1 MIPLYPLRFNPI
13 FKEKIWGGRKLHD
26 ILHKK
31 CGDIGKCGESWEI
44 STVDN
49 NISVVAEGPLKGK
62 RLDHLIHE
70 YRSALLGK
78 KVYARY
84 KDEFPLLIKFLDAQ
98 DDLSI
103 QVHPDN
109 QLAWERHQQMGKTEM
124 WYIIQSDPGSTLI
137 TGFNQP
143 LDKEKFQSMLETGR
157 IEEILNRETAEPG
170 DVFFIPAG
178 RIHTIGKGILL
189 AEIQQTSDVTYR
201 IYDFDRT
208 DDMGNKRELHVE
220 QSLEALDFMLYDQY
234 KTRYVNLRNEE
245 NTIVDSEYFTTAKLW
260 LDQPIHLGINRQTF
274 RILIILRGS
283 LKLDWQ
289 DDHMS
294 ASMGDVILI
303 PASMKEIKL
312 IPAEGDVELLEVKS

>member
-26 ILHKK
+26 VLQKK
-31 CGDIGKCGESWEI
+31 CGEIAKCGESWEI
-44 STVDN
+44 STVDDN
-49 NISVVAEGPLKGK
+49 VSVVAEGPLKGK

-78 KVYARY
+78 QVYSQY
-84 KDEFPLLIKFLDAQ
+84 KDTFPLLIKFLDAQ
-98 DDLSI
+98 EDLSI
-103 QVHPDN
+103 QVHPNDD
-109 QLAWERHQQMGKTEM
+109 LAWERHQQMGKTEM
-124 WYIIQSDPGSTLI
+124 WYILQSDPGSTLI

-143 LDKEKFQSMLETGR
+143 LKPEKFREMLETGR

-170 DVFFIPAG
+170 DVFYIPAG

-189 AEIQQTSDVTYR
+189 TEIQQTSDVTYR

-208 DDMGNKRELHVE
+208 DDQGNKRELHIE
-220 QSLEALDFMLYDQY
+220 DSLDALDYTVYDQY

-245 NTIVDSEYFTTAKLW
+245 NTIVDSQYFQTIKLW
-260 LDQPIHLGINRQTF
+260 IDKPFNLEVNRQTF

-283 LKLDWQ
+283 LRLNWQ
-289 DDHMS
+289 DDEMS
-294 ASMGDVILI
+294 ARLGDVILI
-303 PASMKEIKL
+303 PASMREIQL
-312 IPAEGDVELLEVKS
+312 IPDGDAELLEVKI